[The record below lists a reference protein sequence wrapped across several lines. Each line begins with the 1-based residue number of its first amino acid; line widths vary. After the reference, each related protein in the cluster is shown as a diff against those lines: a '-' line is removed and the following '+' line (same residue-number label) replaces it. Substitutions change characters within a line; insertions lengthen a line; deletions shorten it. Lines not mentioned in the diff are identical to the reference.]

1 MVPITYVYLDL
12 CGYIIGYPLC
22 MYPPKVCYLSARIS
36 TLSRRARARWACVSS
51 SPTHVWGR
59 RKHRPSA
66 LARVGTNIHLS
77 RMCIDF
83 VFSQLCYPEK
93 TLGVSFFI
101 FLDCSSLLVQS
112 VDISGVSKNT
122 KNQQTVLQLTTG
134 IILLFLV
141 EGI

>member
-1 MVPITYVYLDL
+1 MWIYNRV
-12 CGYIIGYPLC
+12 
-22 MYPPKVCYLSARIS
+22 S
-36 TLSRRARARWACVSS
+36 TLHVSTKS
-51 SPTHVWGR
+51 LLSFL
-59 RKHRPSA
+59 KD
-66 LARVGTNIHLS
+66 IHLS

-122 KNQQTVLQLTTG
+122 KNQQTVLQLTISIRQQNRMEESRSPDGTC
-134 IILLFLV
+134 IYTPNVAKAIN
-141 EGI
+141 

>member
-36 TLSRRARARWACVSS
+36 TLVECVLILFFHNCVT
-51 SPTHVWGR
+51 P
-59 RKHRPSA
+59 K
-66 LARVGTNIHLS
+66 
-77 RMCIDF
+77 
-83 VFSQLCYPEK
+83 K
-93 TLGVSFFI
+93 TLGVYFFI

-122 KNQQTVLQLTTG
+122 KNQQTVLQLTVSKILYFFLAEKMVVCCCCCCTLS
-134 IILLFLV
+134 IILVGFTALPTSGSV
-141 EGI
+141 KKQKK

>member
-1 MVPITYVYLDL
+1 MWIYNRV
-12 CGYIIGYPLC
+12 
-22 MYPPKVCYLSARIS
+22 S
-36 TLSRRARARWACVSS
+36 TLHVSTKS
-51 SPTHVWGR
+51 LLSF
-59 RKHRPSA
+59 RKD
-66 LARVGTNIHLS
+66 IHLS

-122 KNQQTVLQLTTG
+122 KNQQTVLQLTFSEKY
-134 IILLFLV
+134 IRKLESLKMAI
-141 EGI
+141 